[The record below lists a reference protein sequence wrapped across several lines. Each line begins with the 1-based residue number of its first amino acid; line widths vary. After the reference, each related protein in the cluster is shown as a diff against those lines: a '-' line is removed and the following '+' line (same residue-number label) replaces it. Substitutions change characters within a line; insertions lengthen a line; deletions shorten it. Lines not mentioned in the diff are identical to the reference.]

1 MKMKNLDIEYWWSS
15 IYYLN
20 EKELI
25 KATEDKPFE
34 EMAENQDYG
43 MMLRA
48 QDRKRTVLIGL
59 GNTRGRKWFY
69 GDFIRKINQVM

>member
-1 MKMKNLDIEYWWSS
+1 M
-15 IYYLN
+15 
-20 EKELI
+20 I

-59 GNTRGRKWFY
+59 GNTEVKNGFMGISLGKL
-69 GDFIRKINQVM
+69 IS

>member
-1 MKMKNLDIEYWWSS
+1 MNTPEYPS

-20 EKELI
+20 RKELI

-48 QDRKRTVLIGL
+48 QDRKRTVLIDLATLRSRMVLWG
-59 GNTRGRKWFY
+59 FH
-69 GDFIRKINQVM
+69 